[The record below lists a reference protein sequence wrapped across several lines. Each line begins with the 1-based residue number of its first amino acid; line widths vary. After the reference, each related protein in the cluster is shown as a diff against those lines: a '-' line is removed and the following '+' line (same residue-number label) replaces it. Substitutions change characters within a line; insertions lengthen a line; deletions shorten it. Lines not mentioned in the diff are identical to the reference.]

1 MGQCNFLSS
10 TSNKTGVS
18 EAVLH
23 QWSRQICCSSACA
36 LDVRNDCLT
45 QRDPRTPGS
54 ERLLTHLTHTHTY
67 PHPVAFKPEAV
78 LQICKC
84 YVSHFLKMGTDISNS
99 ISHVISNLWELLS
112 MDGIFKELEANPVF
126 AVSDSYTRHVS
137 FGVHNVETK
146 ISFECKGFC
155 SGKKWM
161 KV

>member
-1 MGQCNFLSS
+1 MIFTDLSHPPNPVSRVSTSILVVKVPAPCKMKKKKKSNTKMGQCNFLSS

-23 QWSRQICCSSACA
+23 QWSRQICCPSACA
-36 LDVRNDCLT
+36 LGVRNDCLT

-99 ISHVISNLWELLS
+99 ISHVISNL
-112 MDGIFKELEANPVF
+112 
-126 AVSDSYTRHVS
+126 
-137 FGVHNVETK
+137 
-146 ISFECKGFC
+146 
-155 SGKKWM
+155 
-161 KV
+161 